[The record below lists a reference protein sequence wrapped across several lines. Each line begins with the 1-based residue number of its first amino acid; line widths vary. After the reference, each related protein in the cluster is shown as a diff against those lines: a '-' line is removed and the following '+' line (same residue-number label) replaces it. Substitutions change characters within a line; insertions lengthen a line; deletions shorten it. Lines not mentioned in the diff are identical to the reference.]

1 MSDLTWDKE
10 KIKSILPHRE
20 PFLFIDEVIEI
31 DGTQKVVAVKYINK
45 NESFFQ
51 GHFPDKPLMPGVLII
66 EAMAQASIILY
77 SIDKPEI
84 AKAHPDYYLGKVKA
98 EFLSPV
104 YPGDKLIIE
113 TNKVKFLDN
122 AAITDTIANVNN
134 KIVAKANLVF
144 GVRKSNYSA
153 TEPHR

>member
-1 MSDLTWDKE
+1 MIWDKE

-20 PFLFIDEVIEI
+20 PFLFIDEIIEI

-51 GHFPDKPLMPGVLII
+51 GHFPDKPVMPGVLII

-77 SIDKPEI
+77 SIVKPKI
-84 AKAHPDYYLGKVKA
+84 AGTHPDYYLGKVKA

-104 YPGDKLIIE
+104 FPGDKLVLEI
-113 TNKVKFLDN
+113 NSAK
-122 AAITDTIANVNN
+122 ITDEAGVVDALARVGD
-134 KIVAKANLVF
+134 KIIAKANLVF

-153 TEPHR
+153 TDHHR